1 MFAVLFIILAAI
13 CKAIADTIAHHRG
26 GKLPK
31 LFPKYAKYFDMN
43 IQGKM
48 LPFTKYPLDGWHVAN
63 SGMIG
68 FFLLAV
74 GGLSMLLGSIG
85 FILAFNLFYN
95 KILK

>member
-13 CKAIADTIAHHRG
+13 CKAFADTIAHHKG
-26 GKLPK
+26 GSLPK
-31 LFPKYAKYFDMN
+31 LLPKYAKYFDMQ
-43 IQGKM
+43 IQGEF

-74 GGLSMLLGSIG
+74 GGIYIVLGSIG